1 MLNKF
6 KSFIKGNQAAA
17 QEEQT
22 TIQEEQVSAQEEQ
35 DVEISVEAVMDEL
48 VENGEVVEDMTA
60 LESIALDVMGVLK
73 LTPIL
78 FKRVMRAKPEE
89 AYQQVVKATDYLSKL
104 SNLNETLSHDRAVEI
119 IADFKKLEEE
129 IEKQEVG
136 VMTKIK
142 MLLSVLLYE
151 AGAFIVNTGLFVMDT
166 AGIITVFAL
175 RMVGHLGQETRW
187 ACREIG
193 KSFNHRMIEPY
204 RTK

>member
-35 DVEISVEAVMDEL
+35 VVEISVEAVMDEL
-48 VENGEVVEDMTA
+48 VENGEVVEDMTV
-60 LESIALDVMGVLK
+60 LESIALDVMSVLK
-73 LTPIL
+73 GSPIL
-78 FKRVMRAKPEE
+78 FKRVMKAKPEE
-89 AYQQVVKATDYLSKL
+89 AYQEAVMATNYLVGM
-104 SNLNETLSHDRAVEI
+104 SNLNERIHHDRAVEI
-119 IADFKKLEEE
+119 IADFKKLEKE
-129 IEKQEVG
+129 IEKQEVS

-142 MLLSVLLYE
+142 MVLSVLLYE
-151 AGAFIVNTGLFVMDT
+151 AGAFIINTGLFVMDT

-175 RMVGHLGQETRW
+175 RMVGHLGRETRW